1 MAQLTLKDTA
11 PHFIGKDINGKNINL
26 NDYKGQKVL
35 LSFFRVATCPFCNM
49 AVQELI
55 RGHEELEKKG
65 IKVIAFFAS
74 TSEEIN
80 KYAGKQN
87 PTFPIVADPEFKIYK
102 QYGVQVSFG
111 GMMKTMINPVKIYKA
126 MTSGFFNLKSMK
138 DKPIVPADFLIDAN
152 QTVINAHYGK
162 DFGDHIPVSEIL
174 SNY

>member
-1 MAQLTLKDTA
+1 MAQLTLKDKA
-11 PHFIGKDINGKNINL
+11 PQFIGTDIKGNTINL
-26 NDYKGQKVL
+26 NDYKGDKVL
-35 LSFFRVATCPFCNM
+35 LAFFRVATCPFCNM

-74 TSEEIN
+74 TTEEIN

-87 PTFPIVADPEFKIYK
+87 PPFPIVADPGFKIYK
-102 QYGVQVSFG
+102 QYKVQVSFG
-111 GMMKTMINPVKIYKA
+111 GMIKTMINPVKVFKA

-138 DKPIVPADFLIDAN
+138 DRPIVPADFIIDEN
-152 QTVINAHYGK
+152 QTIINAHYGK

-174 SNY
+174 KNY